1 MVDDAEGGEKVAD
14 RLKDQVAVITGAA
27 GSLGKAAAEIFLEEG
42 AKVALVDYDEQS
54 LSTLVEQL
62 SFRGEVMGIVADV
75 TSEPAVSSY
84 VEEVI
89 GKWGRIDIFLNNAG
103 VLGKVAA
110 LVDQTVE
117 DFEMIMNINVKGVF
131 LGLKHVMP
139 VMIEQ
144 QSGSIINT
152 SSVSGLMGSSRNSL
166 YSATKHAVVGLT
178 KTAALEVS
186 SNSVR
191 VNSIHPAPLDS
202 DMMRKN
208 EESINPDD
216 PSEVRSRISSRIPL
230 GRYGTMNE
238 VAKLILFLASE
249 DSQFITGSQY
259 RIDGGMGAR

>member
-1 MVDDAEGGEKVAD
+1 MPHK
-14 RLKDQVAVITGAA
+14 LKGQVAVITGGA
-27 GSLGKAAAEIFLEEG
+27 GALGRAAAFLFLQEG

-54 LSTLVEQL
+54 VSTYTEQL
-62 SFRGEVMGIVADV
+62 SIHGEVIGLVADV
-75 TSEPAVSSY
+75 TSEKDVSNY
-84 VEEVI
+84 VAEVLL
-89 GKWGRIDIFLNNAG
+89 KWGKIDIFLNNAG
-103 VLGKVAA
+103 ILGKVAS

-117 DFEMIMNINVKGVF
+117 DYEAIMDINVKGVF
-131 LGLKHVMP
+131 LGLKYVLP
-139 VMIEQ
+139 VMSEQ

-186 SNSVR
+186 ADSVR

-208 EESINPDD
+208 EESINPAD

-230 GRYGTMNE
+230 GRYGTMDE
-238 VAKLILFLASE
+238 VAKLILFLASD
-249 DSQFITGSQY
+249 DSRFITGSQY